1 MPGRAAAILA
11 AMPPA
16 SPSALEVRDLGRI
29 SYDAALAIQREAH
42 AAVLAGR
49 EGGGAPMRLLLL
61 EHDPPVVTVSRRPT
75 SPGNVLASEGLLASL
90 GIERRETDRGGD
102 VTYHGPGQVVAYAI
116 LDLASLGLRVHDHM
130 RLLEQ
135 AVIDAIAR
143 FGVAGS
149 RDQKATGV
157 WVGEGPRAA
166 KVAAMG
172 VRVSRGVS
180 MHGLALNVDP
190 DLSHF
195 GLIVPCGLVGRP
207 VTSLR
212 RELGDRCPSVP
223 AVKSALAAWF
233 EERLG
238 R

>member
-1 MPGRAAAILA
+1 MGPS
-11 AMPPA
+11 PP
-16 SPSALEVRDLGRI
+16 PRLEVRDLGRI
-29 SYDAALAIQREAH
+29 SYDAALAVQREAH

-49 EGGGAPMRLLLL
+49 EGPPASMQLLLL
-61 EHDPPVVTVSRRPT
+61 EHDPPVVTVSRRP
-75 SPGNVLASEGLLASL
+75 SSAGNVLVDAATLAHL

-116 LDLASLGLRVHDHM
+116 FDLLALGLRVHDHM
-130 RLLEQ
+130 RMLEE
-135 AVIDAIAR
+135 AVIEAIAAH
-143 FGVAGS
+143 GVAGR
-149 RDQKATGV
+149 RDATATGV
-157 WVGEGPRAA
+157 WVGEGPAAA

-172 VRVSRGVS
+172 VRIGRGVS

-195 GLIVPCGLVGRP
+195 GLIVPCGLAGRP

-223 AVKSALAAWF
+223 EVKSALAAWF
-233 EERLG
+233 ADRLRG
-238 R
+238 GQR